1 MSAAHLIWPQ
11 STKKF
16 MCSMP
21 AFRTHHRAGKPIL
34 TFLLL
39 NVRRAS
45 LMETSQRQRAQGHS
59 ANPGRSRTRTHLT
72 GQVPFFFLRLWSQVM
87 CNSGCL
93 QKVLRFLLFKMENQ
107 VVLIPGEFY
116 IFATFFFLHL
126 ALERERKTEDL
137 LTFSLSCVFPA
148 ATDPTCVA

>member
-1 MSAAHLIWPQ
+1 
-11 STKKF
+11 
-16 MCSMP
+16 
-21 AFRTHHRAGKPIL
+21 
-34 TFLLL
+34 
-39 NVRRAS
+39 
-45 LMETSQRQRAQGHS
+45 
-59 ANPGRSRTRTHLT
+59 
-72 GQVPFFFLRLWSQVM
+72 M

-137 LTFSLSCVFPA
+137 LTFSSSCVFPA